1 MKVESVENHSG
12 KKSRKVIDA
21 FVDDGYLKTMRG
33 SLPDIDTDFDA
44 NKRPDVKAYLER
56 RYNHDGKQRVFSAG
70 TFTTLQVKAVI
81 KDVCRV
87 HRVSQ
92 SMANYITAIIGDDD
106 VKDWTDLMKLAFKEK
121 KLRDFI
127 QKHWDVAEE
136 IREIMFQP
144 RAEGVH
150 ASALVITPDIIL
162 GDDVECFDIIPIKKM
177 DGLLVSELSGVELDE
192 LGLLKNDVLGIAEL
206 SRLDE
211 MIRICNKMY
220 NANLSIEHLA
230 TSSLSEPK
238 VFEIINKGLTQGIF
252 QLSSDGM
259 TKFVKSMN
267 PDNINDVIAA
277 NALFRPATL
286 DSGAAGEYVRA
297 KNGLT
302 DPEYLWGT
310 YDILK
315 NTFGVMC
322 IAYDSLVKTNNGLE
336 KIQDIE
342 PNTYVQTE
350 DGSYH
355 IVLASMYKKYKQIIS
370 VRTSFGMEIKCT
382 PDHRVLTQRGWVEA
396 GKLNPKQDFIKCY
409 WLTDDE
415 LPFGDMKDWC
425 LGLYLANGNY
435 SQTLNITCRNERD
448 AYIIADRFNEVF
460 GLDCRVYFHTRAW
473 YVSLVNKKCYGSSQN
488 AFKKYIKD
496 MGLENMSC
504 YDKNVKRWSLMM
516 LSGFFEGDGCV
527 QNGRIRIKNPKLAMQ
542 IFMAAQ
548 AARIHSS
555 YYEDI
560 ENNDIVYTIA
570 LSSLDKLVFQ
580 FKEKNQFSF
589 PSGHFIPT
597 TCFESFD
604 PKKIKDSEQRK
615 RFYKIRKTNYCRL
628 STVQNYGVD
637 VEHECWGRVLSIK
650 DNGYEKTYDLSIDKN
665 HSFVVGGH
673 VVHNCYQED
682 YALISR
688 KIGNLSL
695 GDGVNLVKAISKKKV
710 EKIRKFKDK
719 FYAGAQKNGC
729 PHEVADRIW
738 GIIEG
743 GASYGFNKSHA
754 TAYGITAYIGA
765 YLKALYPVAF
775 YTVLLKWGKDENIA
789 AILNEIKQLGGVSIS
804 QPDINISTDNFE
816 TNYQT
821 NEIYWSLLRVK
832 FVGVT
837 AVDFIVSNRKRYGQF
852 TCIEEFIERIFKH
865 KFKKKYQY
873 WDDPDDEVD
882 YERCPVNARMV
893 RNLIVAGAFDKLEHV
908 TEVTQRYDIIVRAA
922 KTLGFEIPEKEVPE
936 DLRDKHWFWSQQQ
949 INLSGFGTV
958 DYERIYN
965 NAKLPASM
973 GSYSYFPLE
982 LLADI
987 NLGERKVGVC
997 ATIEEVEEKSYKDK
1011 KTGEKKYYG
1020 KIILRQNLDA
1030 ANLVIWNDAWAN
1042 VKSCF
1047 MHKKDSIVIFAG
1059 NTKFSDY
1066 DEKNILQ
1073 INKNQFVTN
1082 I

>member
-1 MKVESVENHSG
+1 MKIKSIKIIDN
-12 KKSRKVIDA
+12 KKSKNVLDC
-21 FVDDGYLKTMRG
+21 FVDNGYRKLHHG
-33 SLPDIDTDFDA
+33 SLPDIDTDFDST
-44 NKRPDVKAYLER
+44 KRDDVKAYLER
-56 RYNHDGKQRVFSAG
+56 RYNHNGKQRVFSAG
-70 TFTTLQVKAVI
+70 TFTTLQVKSVI

-87 HRVSQ
+87 HRVSVN
-92 SMANYITAIIGDDD
+92 MANYITAIIDDNAG
-106 VKDWTDLMKLAFKEK
+106 DWTELMLLAAKEK
-121 KLRDFI
+121 KVRDFI
-127 QKHWDVAEE
+127 QKHPDVFEE
-136 IREIMFQP
+136 IRPIMFQP
-144 RAEGVH
+144 RSEGIH
-150 ASALVITPDIIL
+150 ASAVVVTPDVIK
-162 GDDVECFDIIPIKKM
+162 GEDVECFDIIPIKKM
-177 DGLLVSELSGVELDE
+177 NGLLVSELSGTELDE
-192 LGLLKNDVLGIAEL
+192 LGLLKNDLLGIAEL
-206 SRLDE
+206 SRLDT
-211 MIRICNKMY
+211 MIQICNKEY
-220 NANLSIEHLA
+220 GTNLSIESIA
-230 TSSLSEPK
+230 TSALDEPK
-238 VFEIINKGLTQGIF
+238 VYEIIRKGLTQGIF

-259 TKFVKSMN
+259 TRYIKSMH
-267 PDNINDVIAA
+267 PESINDIIAA

-286 DSGAAGEYVRA
+286 DSGAAKMYVDA
-297 KNGLT
+297 KDGVV

-315 NTFGVMC
+315 DTFGVMC

-355 IVLASMYKKYKQIIS
+355 IVLASMYKKCKQIIS

-409 WLTDDE
+409 WMTDDE

-448 AYIIADRFNEVF
+448 AYIIADRFNEAF

-473 YVSLVNKKCYGSSQN
+473 YVSLVNKKCYESSQN

-560 ENNDIVYTIA
+560 ENNDVVYTIA

-580 FKEKNQFSF
+580 FKEKIQFSF
-589 PSGHFIPT
+589 PSGHFIPA

-765 YLKALYPVAF
+765 YIKALYPVAF
-775 YTVLLKWGKDENIA
+775 YTVLLKWGKDAKMTSILQEIRELNNIT
-789 AILNEIKQLGGVSIS
+789 ITK
-804 QPDINISTDNFE
+804 PDINVSGDDFVS
-816 TNYQT
+816 NYKT
-821 NEIYWSLLRVK
+821 NEIYWSILRIK
-832 FVGVT
+832 QVGLK
-837 AVDFIVSNRKRYGQF
+837 AVDFIVAERNRHGEF
-852 TCIEEFIERIFKH
+852 TSLEDFIKRIFRN
-865 KFKKKYQY
+865 KFKKYKD
-873 WDDPDDEVD
+873 WDDIDNDDEF
-882 YERCPVNARMV
+882 RKCPVTALTV
-893 RNLIVAGAFDKLEHV
+893 KNLILAGAFDKLMNV
-908 TEVTQRYDIIVRAA
+908 GSITERYGLMEQAA
-922 KTLGFEIPEKEVPE
+922 ELLGFKIYEKLIPE
-936 DLRDKHWFWSQQQ
+936 DLRDKHWFWGQKQ
-949 INLSGFGTV
+949 IALTGFGAI
-958 DYERIYN
+958 DYERIYR
-965 NAKLPASM
+965 NATKPTSLNSVRYFRLEDLQEPGNEKLRVA
-973 GSYSYFPLE
+973 
-982 LLADI
+982 I
-987 NLGERKVGVC
+987 C
-997 ATIEEVEEKSYKDK
+997 ATILECTEHKYKDK
-1011 KTGEKKYYG
+1011 STGETKHYG
-1020 KIILRQNLDA
+1020 KVTLQQNIDTGQLT
-1030 ANLVIWNDAWAN
+1030 IWNDAWIGA
-1042 VKSCF
+1042 KDYF
-1047 MHKKDSIVIFAG
+1047 WQKKDRIVIFQG
-1059 NTKFSDY
+1059 VIKWSDY
-1066 DEKNILQ
+1066 DEQNVLQ
-1073 INKNQFVTN
+1073 INKGAFVMN